1 MVPAKANENK
11 HVFHCVTPLW
21 IIINILFPILCN
33 FGIIQIYALAW
44 VGGFASGNWH
54 YISKAQKEEN
64 MSIIF
69 THFQTEGDNRTS
81 SSIVCP
87 PSSCRVSFEVRGCWR
102 IWGRKCGWRKGMNII
117 RSDSHNQALCHINH
131 WVSWN
136 EGSFIIIFTFRFIP
150 RSNTSSNNI
159 LGIF

>member
-11 HVFHCVTPLW
+11 HVFHYVTPLW

-54 YISKAQKEEN
+54 YTSKAQKEEN

-102 IWGRKCGWRKGMNII
+102 IDLNMETRWSHSTLPLPHAETTCKLLQGLHIILRRKSECLSLLGVPKCSGFLT
-117 RSDSHNQALCHINH
+117 SP
-131 WVSWN
+131 
-136 EGSFIIIFTFRFIP
+136 FIP
-150 RSNTSSNNI
+150 RK
-159 LGIF
+159 F